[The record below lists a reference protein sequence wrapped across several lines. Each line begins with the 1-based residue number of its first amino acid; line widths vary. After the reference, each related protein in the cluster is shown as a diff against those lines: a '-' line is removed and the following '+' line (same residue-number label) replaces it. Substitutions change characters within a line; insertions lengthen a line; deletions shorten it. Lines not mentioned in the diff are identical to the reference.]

1 MKSVRGGGGVP
12 RQATVKENE
21 TIVYLRNCDCELLI
35 CQPRTNYALDGGQNV
50 PPTLWMDA

>member
-12 RQATVKENE
+12 RQATVEENE